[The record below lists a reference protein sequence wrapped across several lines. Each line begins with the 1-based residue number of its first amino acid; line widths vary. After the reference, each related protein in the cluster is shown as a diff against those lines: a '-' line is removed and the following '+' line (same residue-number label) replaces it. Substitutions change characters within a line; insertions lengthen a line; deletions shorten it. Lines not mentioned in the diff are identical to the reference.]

1 MPLPAKLLA
10 KGVKDM
16 VRVSDARMSGT
27 AFGTVVL
34 HVTPEADAGG
44 PLAAVRNGDLI
55 ALDVAAR
62 RLTLEITDAA
72 LAARLKDL
80 PPKANAHARGYYK
93 LYVDTVTQA
102 DQGADLS
109 FLRGKS
115 GAHVTRESH

>member
-44 PLAAVRNGDLI
+44 PLAAVRNGDFI
-55 ALDVAAR
+55 SLDVAAR
-62 RLTLEITDAA
+62 TLVLEVADAD
-72 LAARLKDL
+72 LAARLKAL
-80 PPKANAHARGYYK
+80 PARGNAHARGYYK

-115 GAHVTRESH
+115 GATVTRESH